1 MKTQQKLNYFD
12 KRANNIKSMLQITGA
27 DVLEEE
33 QEEVNIYS
41 ILLHSAVIN
50 QLTSLKQQIL
60 FQGVYLYSSILLTLK
75 T

>member
-1 MKTQQKLNYFD
+1 
-12 KRANNIKSMLQITGA
+12 MLQITGA

-41 ILLHSAVIN
+41 ILRHSAVIN
-50 QLTSLKQQIL
+50 HDQLTSLKQQIL
-60 FQGVYLYSSILLTLK
+60 FQGVYLNSSILLTLK